1 MIHDQVI
8 KVMINLYQPI
18 ARKWSYMRMAA
29 EEFYF
34 KKPYEPNQEYA
45 IMRNIIT
52 LSVIP
57 VGLVFLFAYARLVAP
72 VSHLNALIC
81 FSSCLMMGYIIA
93 ILIIR
98 SLKKIDFVHK
108 LHENYMIMP
117 IATRKKFYSFIEVFK
132 LIFLCTVLPWV
143 MCFVI
148 IFVICI
154 LTPKL

>member
-1 MIHDQVI
+1 MI
-8 KVMINLYQPI
+8 INLYQPI

-81 FSSCLMMGYIIA
+81 FSACLMMGYIIA
-93 ILIIR
+93 TLIIR

-132 LIFLCTVLPWV
+132 LIFLCTVRPWV

>member
-81 FSSCLMMGYIIA
+81 FSACLMMGYIIA
-93 ILIIR
+93 TLIIR

-132 LIFLCTVLPWV
+132 LIFLCTVLPWECV
-143 MCFVI
+143 S
-148 IFVICI
+148 
-154 LTPKL
+154 

>member
-81 FSSCLMMGYIIA
+81 FSACLMMGYIIA
-93 ILIIR
+93 TLIIR

-132 LIFLCTVLPWV
+132 LIFLCTVFPWV